1 MKTRKEFEK
10 TEKQY
15 YRPEFEVCQE
25 CGSKLRRSHTA
36 WSKTIIGL
44 SEVREVY
51 NQAYRCEKREKC
63 SQGEQVYR
71 SVYADGLSMPYQTYG
86 LDVVVYVGQARL
98 RRYKSIP
105 EIHRELSESRY
116 EVPISERHV
125 QNLFDVYLTL
135 LACSHGKRIGKKRAE
150 IKANGGI
157 VLGVDG
163 ARPEK
168 GQPGLYIFRD
178 ALTGTRL
185 HAATLQSADSEA
197 LKRELKVVKGLG
209 LPIQAVISDDEQAI
223 VKAVADILPGVP
235 HGLCHIHFLKAVQKP
250 VYAQDKT
257 LAKELRSHLRPL
269 NSVER
274 LLQSNPDLTKELSGA
289 QRQALRRYLDSLRAM
304 LLTKGQAPFRLAG
317 ISIFESL
324 TLFTNSLTTSQASHS
339 HAILTLLQEMTA
351 VYEMQRP
358 HYERVS
364 RQQNWIMGLAS
375 LLDVPLSE
383 THAWPTQTGS
393 EVAQALFDYMK
404 SLEELASHLA
414 EDAPLFQHM
423 RTRLNHW
430 APGLFWTYELPPLPR
445 TNNDLEADIGAL
457 KEQYRRITGRRTLKD
472 YLMRYGPFLA
482 YDNDQDD
489 PDELLA
495 WFQEVDFS
503 DFRKQRAILDS
514 LRAQLRNIQRFRQDP
529 AAFFA
534 ETERLWRNPD

>member
-1 MKTRKEFEK
+1 MKTTKEFEK
-10 TEKQY
+10 VEKQY

-36 WSKTIIGL
+36 WRKTIIGL

-51 NQAYRCEKREKC
+51 NQAYRCENREKC
-63 SQGEQVYR
+63 SQGAQVYR
-71 SVYADGLSMPYQTYG
+71 SVYADGLSIPYQTYG
-86 LDVVVYVGQARL
+86 LDVVVYIGQARL

-105 EIHRELSESRY
+105 EIHRELTESRY

-185 HAATLQSADSEA
+185 HAVTLQSADSEA
-197 LKRELKVVKGLG
+197 LKRELKVVKELG

-223 VKAVADILPGVP
+223 VKAVADILPGIP
-235 HGLCHIHFLKAVQKP
+235 HGLCQLHFLKAVQKP
-250 VYAQDKT
+250 VYAQDRT

-269 NSVER
+269 NRVER
-274 LLQSNPDLTKELSGA
+274 LLQSNPKLTKELSGA

-317 ISIFESL
+317 MSIFESL
-324 TLFTNSLTTSQASHS
+324 TLFTNSLAASQASHS
-339 HAILTLLQEMTA
+339 HEILALLQEMTA
-351 VYEMQRP
+351 AYERQRP
-358 HYERVS
+358 RYERVS
-364 RQQNWIMGLAS
+364 RQQGWIMGFAS

-383 THAWPTQTGS
+383 THAWSTQTGS
-393 EVAQALFDYMK
+393 EVAQSIFDYMD

-414 EDAPLFQHM
+414 ADAPLFQHM
-423 RTRLNHW
+423 RTRLTHW
-430 APGLFWTYELPPLPR
+430 APGLFWTYELSPLPR

-482 YDNDQDD
+482 YDDDQDD

-503 DFRKQRAILDS
+503 DFRTQRVILDS
-514 LRAQLRNIQRFRQDP
+514 LRAQLRNIQRFRHDP
-529 AAFFA
+529 DSYFA
-534 ETERLWRNPD
+534 ETERLWREPD